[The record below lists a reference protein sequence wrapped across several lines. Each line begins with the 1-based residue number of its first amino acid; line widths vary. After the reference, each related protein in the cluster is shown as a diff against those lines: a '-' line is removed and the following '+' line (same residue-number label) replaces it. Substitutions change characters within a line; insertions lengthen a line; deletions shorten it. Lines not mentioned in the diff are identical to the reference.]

1 MVTNFYTIYDSK
13 VKAYL
18 PPWQAQNHATAFRN
32 LELACRKPDAPFVQ
46 FPGDYHVFCVGTW
59 DEQSGAITPHA
70 VPESLGNMFQ
80 FLPVQEASD
89 GKKA

>member
-1 MVTNFYTIYDSK
+1 MKANLYTVYDSK

-18 PPWQAQNHATAFRN
+18 PPWIAPNHVTAFRN

-46 FPGDYHVFCVGTW
+46 FPGDYHVFCLATW
-59 DEQSGAITPHA
+59 DEQTGTLAVHE

-80 FLPVQEASD
+80 FLPVKEAVN
-89 GKKA
+89 GQA